1 MASIKK
7 EMKTIF
13 CKVQYNKIDHPEYAK
28 RLTKLYERTNLD
40 TFWNYFISFLK
51 VPLTMATFVYHK
63 YVGILCQICSELLFY
78 FGE

>member
-28 RLTKLYERTNLD
+28 RLTKLYERVSLSQVM
-40 TFWNYFISFLK
+40 FLFEYFNFAPFLI
-51 VPLTMATFVYHK
+51 AYNIF
-63 YVGILCQICSELLFY
+63 
-78 FGE
+78 